1 MRCDCGYFIFIN
13 GEKKSLK
20 VIVKNDDGSKNVY
33 ESESLIDERLK
44 NQVVLVP
51 SKTKE
56 ENAVEILRAYLSGAK
71 PILYDQENLSLK
83 EKIESLGAEAF
94 NDVDFSAMFFTS
106 GSTGFPTG
114 AFKSRENIETDMEAL
129 IREFGNFQIEKVVA
143 TVPFIHIYGFL
154 AALLLPLKL
163 NVDLIFKEHFL
174 PHDLLAFAKPH
185 HLVVTTPLYIKSL
198 LRLDETKDL
207 SQTIFISST
216 GPLPAEIA
224 KEFTDKFNTTLIQI
238 FGSTECGS
246 IAFKKQDDT
255 FWSPFHGVEVT
266 LNAEGLLHVSSS
278 FISKTL
284 WQEGFTHTGGKIQSF
299 DYATIENGKFQLIGR
314 SSNIVKIAG
323 KRYATAQIEE
333 ILEAMEGIEK
343 ALVHVKHNNAELK
356 DEIVVIFL
364 ETTQP
369 ILLKSIKNRLKQ
381 TIGKINL
388 PIELHIVD
396 KISTTLMGKKCM
408 PLV

>member
-1 MRCDCGYFIFIN
+1 MKI
-13 GEKKSLK
+13 
-20 VIVKNDDGSKNVY
+20 IVKNDDGSEKIY
-33 ESESLIDERLK
+33 ESESLVDIALK
-44 NQVVLVP
+44 NQVMLIP

-56 ENAVEILRAYLSGAK
+56 ENAIEILKAYLSDAK

-83 EKIESLGAEAF
+83 EKIESLGTVAF
-94 NDVDFSAMFFTS
+94 NDIDFSAMFFTS

-114 AFKSRENIETDMEAL
+114 AFKSKENIEADMNAL
-129 IREFGNFQIEKVVA
+129 IREFGNFHLKTVVA
-143 TVPFIHIYGFL
+143 SVPFIHIYGFL

-163 NVDLIFKEHFL
+163 DVDLVFKEHFL
-174 PHDLLAFAKPH
+174 PHDLLEFAKPN

-207 SQTIFISST
+207 SETIFISST
-216 GPLPAEIA
+216 GPLPSEVA
-224 KEFTDKFNTTLIQI
+224 KEFTDKFNTTLIQL

-255 FWSPFHGVEVT
+255 FWSPFYGVQT
-266 LNAEGLLHVSSS
+266 SLNEEGLLHITSP
-278 FISKTL
+278 FISQTL
-284 WQEGFTHTGGKIQSF
+284 WQEGFIHTGGEIQSF

-323 KRYATAQIEE
+323 KRYSTTQIEE
-333 ILEAMEGIEK
+333 ILEMIEGISK

-356 DEIVVIFL
+356 DEILLIFL
-364 ETTQP
+364 EATRS
-369 ILLKSIKNRLKQ
+369 ISSKEIKNTIKQ
-381 TIGKINL
+381 KLGKINL
-388 PIELHIVD
+388 PIELKLVD

-408 PLV
+408 PL

>member
-1 MRCDCGYFIFIN
+1 MR
-13 GEKKSLK
+13 
-20 VIVKNDDGSKNVY
+20 VIIQNDDGSETVY
-33 ESESLIDERLK
+33 ESSSLIDATLK
-44 NQVVLVP
+44 NKVVLVP
-51 SKTKE
+51 SKSKE
-56 ENAVEILRAYLSGAK
+56 ANAIEILKTYLSGAK

-83 EKIESLGAEAF
+83 EKIESLGAETF
-94 NDVDFSAMFFTS
+94 KDIDFSAMFFTS

-129 IREFGNFQIEKVVA
+129 LLEFGNFHIEKVVA

-163 NVDLIFKEHFL
+163 DVDLLFKEHFL
-174 PHDLLAFAKPH
+174 PHDLLAHAKPH

-207 SQTIFISST
+207 SETIFISST
-216 GPLPAEIA
+216 GPLPSEIA
-224 KEFTDKFNTTLIQI
+224 KEFTDKFNTTLFQL

-255 FWSPFHGVEVT
+255 FWTPFQGVVTT
-266 LNAEGLLHVSSS
+266 LNAEGLLHVKSP

-284 WQEGFTHTGGKIQSF
+284 WQEGFVQTGGAIQSF
-299 DYATIENGKFQLIGR
+299 DYALIENDKFQLIGR

-323 KRYATAQIEE
+323 KRYSTVQIEE
-333 ILEAMEGIEK
+333 ILEAMEGISK

-356 DEIVVIFL
+356 DEIVQIFL
-364 ETTQP
+364 EATRSIT
-369 ILLKSIKNRLKQ
+369 IKELKSAIKQKL
-381 TIGKINL
+381 GKINL
-388 PIELHIVD
+388 PIELKVVD

-408 PLV
+408 PL

>member
-1 MRCDCGYFIFIN
+1 M
-13 GEKKSLK
+13 K
-20 VIVKNDDGSKNVY
+20 VILKNDDGSENVY
-33 ESESLIDERLK
+33 ESAHLIDRALK
-44 NQVVLVP
+44 NQTLLIP

-56 ENAVEILRAYLSGAK
+56 ENALEILRAYLSGAK

-83 EKIESLGAEAF
+83 EKIESLGAETF
-94 NDVDFSAMFFTS
+94 KEIDFAAMFFTS

-129 IREFGNFQIEKVVA
+129 LLEFGNFKIQTVVA

-163 NVDLIFKEHFL
+163 DVDLLFKEHFL
-174 PHDLLAFAKPH
+174 PHDLLEYAKPH

-198 LRLDETKDL
+198 LRLDEVKDL
-207 SQTIFISST
+207 SETIFISST
-216 GPLPAEIA
+216 GPLPTEIA
-224 KEFTDKFNTTLIQI
+224 KEFTDKFNTTLIQL

-255 FWSPFHGVEVT
+255 FWSPFHGVET
-266 LNAEGLLHVSSS
+266 SLNTEGLLHVKSP
-278 FISKTL
+278 FISKML
-284 WQEGFTHTGGKIQSF
+284 WQEGLVQTDGEIQSF
-299 DYATIENGKFQLIGR
+299 DYAILENGKFQLIGR

-333 ILEAMEGIEK
+333 ILEAQEGISK

-356 DEIVVIFL
+356 DEMVVIFL

-369 ILLKSIKNRLKQ
+369 ITQKAVKSTLKHR
-381 TIGKINL
+381 IGKINL

>member
-1 MRCDCGYFIFIN
+1 MR
-13 GEKKSLK
+13 
-20 VIVKNDDGSKNVY
+20 VIIQNDDGSEKVY
-33 ESESLIDERLK
+33 ESENLIDWALK
-44 NQVVLVP
+44 NRVILVP
-51 SKTKE
+51 SKIKE
-56 ENAVEILRAYLSGAK
+56 ENAIEILRAFLSGAK

-83 EKIESLGAEAF
+83 EKIESLGAETF
-94 NDVDFSAMFFTS
+94 NGIDFAAMFFTS

-129 IREFGNFQIEKVVA
+129 LLEFGNFHIKKVIA

-163 NVDLIFKEHFL
+163 NVDLVFKEHFL
-174 PHDLLAFAKPH
+174 PHDLLESAKPH
-185 HLVVTTPLYIKSL
+185 HLIVTTPLYIKSL

-224 KEFTDKFNTTLIQI
+224 KEFTDKFNTTLIQL

-255 FWSPFHGVEVT
+255 FWTPFHGVKVS
-266 LNAEGLLHVSSS
+266 LNAEGLLHVSSP
-278 FISKTL
+278 FISQTL
-284 WQEGFTHTGGKIQSF
+284 WQEDFTHTGGAIQSF
-299 DYATIENGKFQLIGR
+299 DYALIENGKFQLIGR

-356 DEIVVIFL
+356 DELLLVFL
-364 ETTQP
+364 EATRP
-369 ILLKSIKNRLKQ
+369 ITIKELKSTIKQKL
-381 TIGKINL
+381 GKINL
-388 PIELHIVD
+388 PIELKVVD

-408 PLV
+408 PL

>member
-1 MRCDCGYFIFIN
+1 MR
-13 GEKKSLK
+13 
-20 VIVKNDDGSKNVY
+20 VIIQNDDGGENVY
-33 ESESLIDERLK
+33 ESETLVDTALK
-44 NQVVLVP
+44 NQVILVP

-56 ENAVEILRAYLSGAK
+56 ANAIEILRAYLSGAK

-83 EKIESLGAEAF
+83 EKIESLGAETF
-94 NDVDFSAMFFTS
+94 NDIDFAAMFFTS

-114 AFKSRENIETDMEAL
+114 AFKSRENIEADMKAL
-129 IREFGNFQIEKVVA
+129 VREFGNFQIEKVVA

-163 NVDLIFKEHFL
+163 DVDLFFKEHFL
-174 PHDLLAFAKPH
+174 PHDLLESAKPH
-185 HLVVTTPLYIKSL
+185 HLIVTTPLYIKSL

-224 KEFTDKFNTTLIQI
+224 KEFTDKFNTTLIQL

-246 IAFKKQDDT
+246 IAFKKQDDI
-255 FWSPFHGVEVT
+255 FWSPFQGVEAT
-266 LNAEGLLHVSSS
+266 LNDEGLLHVKSP

-284 WQEGFTHTGGKIQSF
+284 WQEGFTQTGGEIQSF
-299 DYATIENGKFQLIGR
+299 DYAVIENGKFQLIGR

-356 DEIVVIFL
+356 DEVVQIFL
-364 ETTQP
+364 EATRP
-369 ILLKSIKNRLKQ
+369 IAIKELKNTIKQKL
-381 TIGKINL
+381 GKINL

>member
-1 MRCDCGYFIFIN
+1 MKI
-13 GEKKSLK
+13 
-20 VIVKNDDGSKNVY
+20 VIQNDDGREKVY
-33 ESESLIDERLK
+33 ESESLVDATLK
-44 NQVVLVP
+44 NRVVLVP
-51 SKTKE
+51 SQTKE
-56 ENAVEILRAYLSGAK
+56 ENAIEILRAYLSGAK

-83 EKIESLGAEAF
+83 EKIESLGVETF
-94 NDVDFSAMFFTS
+94 NDIDFAAMFFTS

-129 IREFGNFQIEKVVA
+129 LLEFGNFHIQKVVA

-163 NVDLIFKEHFL
+163 NVDLLFKEHFL
-174 PHDLLAFAKPH
+174 PHDLLASAKPH
-185 HLVVTTPLYIKSL
+185 HLVITTPLYIKSL

-216 GPLPAEIA
+216 GPLPSELA
-224 KEFTDKFNTTLIQI
+224 KEFTDTFNTTLIQI

-255 FWSPFHGVEVT
+255 FWSPFHGVQT
-266 LNAEGLLHVSSS
+266 SLNAEGLLHVSSP

-284 WQEGFTHTGGKIQSF
+284 WQEGLVQTGGEIQSF
-299 DYATIENGKFQLIGR
+299 DYATLENGKFQLIGR
-314 SSNIVKIAG
+314 SNNIVKIAG
-323 KRYATAQIEE
+323 KRYSTAQIEE
-333 ILEAMEGIEK
+333 ILEAMEGIGK

-356 DEIVVIFL
+356 DERLLIFL
-364 ETTQP
+364 ETTCP
-369 ILLKSIKNRLKQ
+369 ITAKEIQSAIKHTL
-381 TIGKINL
+381 GKINL
-388 PIELHIVD
+388 PIELKVVD

-408 PLV
+408 PL

>member
-1 MRCDCGYFIFIN
+1 MR
-13 GEKKSLK
+13 L
-20 VIVKNDDGSKNVY
+20 VILSDDGSEKVY
-33 ESESLIDERLK
+33 KSADLVDETLK
-44 NQVVLVP
+44 NHVMLVP

-56 ENAVEILRAYLSGAK
+56 ENAIEILKAYLSGAK
-71 PILYDQENLSLK
+71 PILYDQENLALK
-83 EKIESLGAEAF
+83 EKIESLGAETF

-114 AFKSRENIETDMEAL
+114 AFKSRENIETDMKAL
-129 IREFGNFQIEKVVA
+129 VREFGNFEIKKVVA

-163 NVDLIFKEHFL
+163 DVDLVFKEHFL
-174 PHDLLAFAKPH
+174 PHDLLELAKPH

-198 LRLDETKDL
+198 LRLDETKEL
-207 SQTIFISST
+207 GQTIFISST
-216 GPLPAEIA
+216 GPLPTEIA
-224 KEFTDKFNTTLIQI
+224 KEFTDKFNTTLIQL

-255 FWSPFHGVEVT
+255 FWTPFHGVEVS
-266 LNAEGLLHVSSS
+266 LNAEGLLHVKSP
-278 FISKTL
+278 FISQTL
-284 WQEGFTHTGGKIQSF
+284 WQEGFTQTGGAIQSF
-299 DYATIENGKFQLIGR
+299 DYALIEDGKFQLIGR

-343 ALVHVKHNNAELK
+343 ALVHVKHNPAELK
-356 DEIVVIFL
+356 DETVVIFL
-364 ETTQP
+364 ETTQAITP
-369 ILLKSIKNRLKQ
+369 KNIQTVLKKS
-381 TIGKINL
+381 IGKINL
-388 PIELHIVD
+388 PLEVHIVD

-408 PLV
+408 PLL

>member
-1 MRCDCGYFIFIN
+1 MNIR
-13 GEKKSLK
+13 
-20 VIVKNDDGSKNVY
+20 VINDDQ
-33 ESESLIDERLK
+33 SETIYKSETLIDPTLNHTIMRIA
-44 NQVVLVP
+44 
-51 SKTKE
+51 SHTKE
-56 ENAVEILRAYLSGAK
+56 ESAIAILKAYLSGAK
-71 PILYDQENLSLK
+71 PILYDQENQALA
-83 EKIESLGAEAF
+83 EKIETLDTSLF

-114 AFKSRENIETDMEAL
+114 AFKTRENIETDMEAL
-129 IREFGNFQIEKVVA
+129 ILEFGNFHIEKVVA

-174 PHDLLAFAKPH
+174 PHDLLAFAKPQ

-207 SQTIFISST
+207 SETIFISST
-216 GPLPAEIA
+216 GPLPVEIA
-224 KEFTDKFNTTLIQI
+224 KEFTEKFNTTLIQL
-238 FGSTECGS
+238 FGSTETGS

-255 FWSPFHGVEVT
+255 FWSPFYGVET
-266 LNAEGLLHVSSS
+266 SLNDEGLLHIKSP

-284 WQEGFTHTGGKIQSF
+284 WQEGFTHTGGEIQSF

-323 KRYATAQIEE
+323 KRYSTTQIEE
-333 ILEAMEGIEK
+333 ILETMEGISK

-369 ILLKSIKNRLKQ
+369 ITLKTIKNRLKQ
-381 TIGKINL
+381 SIGKVNL
-388 PIELHIVD
+388 PLELHVVD